1 MSAKDNADYLMQ
13 RAMSAG
19 ITDKNELAHFMGQM
33 QVESSGFTSMNE
45 DLNYSG
51 PRLLH
56 VFHGRNGLD
65 SLSEANKIAANG
77 SQAVGDAVYGGEW
90 GRVTLGNTN
99 PGDGY
104 NFHGRGYVQLTGRER
119 YTEAANITG
128 LDLVNHPDLAA
139 DRTNAATIAVDYWQ
153 KFVVPHN
160 AQDNVK
166 QATYYINGG
175 YNGLSDREK
184 AVAEWERKLEH
195 GYVPGTH
202 EPATSHG
209 PTVPRN
215 LSEGMHGDDVRKL
228 QTQLGELGYLPDTG
242 TPDGKFGPATRDA
255 VKAFQRDHHLTDNG
269 KAGRA
274 TETALEADLKPLK
287 QDDPDLLPS
296 VASMSGLPAATPGVD
311 DPRNPL
317 NRNHALYNN
326 IKEYFPDA
334 SDNRALEFTASCYSH
349 GINAKNLDAVHYDQK
364 NGIVSFG
371 AVNDLVAKV
380 ANVDVKMPSPQ
391 PEQSIQQIQQYDQTQ
406 AQIAAMCQAQSQ
418 AQAQQG
424 PMPGGR

>member
-19 ITDKNELAHFMGQM
+19 ITNKNELAHFMGQM
-33 QVESSGFTSMNE
+33 QVESGGFTSMDE
-45 DLNYSG
+45 SLNYSG
-51 PRLLH
+51 ARLLQ

-65 SLSEANKIAANG
+65 SLSEANKIAADG
-77 SQAVGDAVYGGEW
+77 PQAVGDAIYGGEW
-90 GRVTLGNTN
+90 GRVALGNTE

-119 YTEAANITG
+119 YAEAANFTG
-128 LDLVNHPDLAA
+128 LDLVNHPELAA
-139 DRTNAATIAVDYWQ
+139 DRANAATIAVDYWQ
-153 KFVVPHN
+153 KVVVPHN

-175 YNGLSDREK
+175 YNGLSDRQK
-184 AVAEWERKLEH
+184 AVAEWEHKLEH

-202 EPATSHG
+202 EPAATHG
-209 PTVPRN
+209 SGAPRI
-215 LSEGMHGDDVRKL
+215 LSEGMHDDDVRKL
-228 QTQLGELGYLPDTG
+228 QTQLGELDYLPRADA
-242 TPDGKFGPATRDA
+242 PDGKFGPVTRDA
-255 VKAFQRDHHLTDNG
+255 VRAFQHDHHLTDDG
-269 KAGRA
+269 KVGQA
-274 TETALEADLKPLK
+274 TETALQADLKSLK
-287 QDDPDLLPS
+287 QDDPGLLPS
-296 VASMSGLPAATPGVD
+296 VAGMYGLPAATPGMD

-317 NRNHALYNN
+317 NRNNALYNN
-326 IKEYFPDA
+326 IRAYFPDA
-334 SDNRALEFTASCYSH
+334 SENRALEFTAACYSN

-380 ANVDVKMPSPQ
+380 ASVDVKIPSPQ

-406 AQIAAMCQAQSQ
+406 AQIAAMYQAQSQ

-424 PMPGGR
+424 PVLGGR